1 MANFQDSR
9 FLGISSR
16 TIWLTIAV
24 VGLVVGL
31 FFIPEMIKFKFSS
44 NKQVASKQQ
53 KANPAP
59 AKSSTQSERA
69 SLAPSALKDLNSDLR
84 PKGAVQDVKNVKKQ
98 PLTEQTGQDDGFF
111 SGLDFRVKA
120 GVSGGGPSA
129 GIPAGLSLEKLNTK
143 GAQNFFRAG
152 RNDLWKFTNRN
163 QFVSYEARGALEVL
177 LGGFDAVA
185 NGLPK
190 EANLSEVGQQLQ
202 GMHAA
207 TLQALSAS
215 GGGRGLLLEYLQIP
229 AVKFIDESSG
239 RSSTALLLPRFAPRM
254 VLRSATLRQ
263 QWNQAG
269 LPPGAQLVAEL
280 GVKGSDVQKVLVYA
294 GSVKVGEYS
303 LGRVDGEGFSPVR
316 VQGDGLQMWT
326 FVAYDKYGAPPFV
339 KSYSFMPRARR
350 FGTRAD
356 GTYKIAFRPGSS
368 RYSLDR
374 FFYAGGSRFANTSGD
389 PAVSVF

>member
-31 FFIPEMIKFKFSS
+31 FFIPEMIKFKFSP

-53 KANPAP
+53 KSSP
-59 AKSSTQSERA
+59 AKANAQSERA

-84 PKGAVQDVKNVKKQ
+84 QKVATREVKTPKKLSPA
-98 PLTEQTGQDDGFF
+98 EQSGQDEGFF
-111 SGLDFRVKA
+111 SGLDLRVKA
-120 GVSGGGPSA
+120 GVSGGSPSV
-129 GIPAGLSLEKLNTK
+129 GIPAGLTMEKLNSK
-143 GAQNFFRAG
+143 VAQNFFRAG
-152 RNDLWKFTNRN
+152 RGELSRFINRN
-163 QFVSYEARGALEVL
+163 QYVPYGARGALEVL
-177 LGGFDAVA
+177 LGGFDAIA

-190 EANLSEVGQQLQ
+190 EANLSEIAQQLQ
-202 GMHAA
+202 GMHTAA
-207 TLQALSAS
+207 LQALAAS
-215 GGGRGLLLEYLQIP
+215 GGERGLLLEYLQIP
-229 AVKFIDESSG
+229 SIKFVDESTG
-239 RSSTALLLPRFAPRM
+239 RSTAALLLPRFAPRM
-254 VLRSATLRQ
+254 VLRSTNLRQ
-263 QWNQAG
+263 VWSQPG

-280 GVKGSDVQKVLVYA
+280 GVKGSDVQKVVVYA
-294 GSVKVGEYS
+294 GSVKVGEYP
-303 LGRVDGEGFSPVR
+303 LGRVDGEGFSSVR

-326 FVAYDKYGAPPFV
+326 FVAYDKYGATPFT

-350 FGTRAD
+350 FGTRSD
-356 GTYKIAFRPGSS
+356 GTYNIAFRPGSS

-374 FFYAGGSRFANTSGD
+374 FFYAGGTRFANTSGD